1 LLKKILGLALIVV
14 MALSLFAGCK
24 KEQNYSLKLSTVLA
38 DTDPI
43 TLGLE
48 AMAKEI
54 KEKTKEKITVE
65 VFPSSQLGDTADV
78 LEQAKNGSN
87 VGVIIDTGM
96 LADYVPNMA
105 IYTAPYIF
113 DDVKEARSFI
123 TTDIFAAW
131 DQELATHGLRDLSC
145 NWYQGAR
152 HFCSN
157 KPINTPSD
165 LKGLRV
171 RTMGSKVAQESMTA
185 MGATPT
191 SLAWSE
197 AYSGLQQKVIDAV
210 EAQMTAVYGA
220 SLHEVI
226 KYVSETGHFLLYTAL
241 VISEDWYKSLP
252 EEYQK
257 IVVQA
262 SINAGD
268 YATKLTQEK
277 EVEYKEKMKEAG
289 VTFIPV
295 DKTPFKEAASSVYKT
310 MGWTD
315 LKAKIDAALG
325 K

>member
-1 LLKKILGLALIVV
+1 MKKILGLSLLVL
-14 MALSLFAGCK
+14 MALALFAGCK

-38 DTDPI
+38 DSDPI

-48 AMAKEI
+48 AMGKEI
-54 KEKTKEKITVE
+54 EEKTKGKVTVE

-78 LEQAKNGSN
+78 LEQAKSGSN

-96 LADYVPNMA
+96 LADYVPDMA

-113 DDVKEARSFI
+113 NNVKEARSFI

-157 KPINTPSD
+157 KPIHTPAD

-171 RTMGSKVAQESMTA
+171 RTMGSKVAQESMKA

-210 EAQMTAVYGA
+210 EAQLTAVYGA
-220 SLHEVI
+220 SLHEVV
-226 KYVSETGHFLLYTAL
+226 KYISETGHFLLYTAL
-241 VISEDWYKSLP
+241 VISEDWYQSLP
-252 EEYQK
+252 KEYQE
-257 IVVQA
+257 IVIKA

-268 YATKLTQEK
+268 YATELTQEK
-277 EVEYKEKMKEAG
+277 EVEYKEKMKKSG
-289 VTFIPV
+289 VTFIAT
-295 DKTPFKEAASSVYKT
+295 DNTLFKNASAKVYQT
-310 MGWTD
+310 MSWTE
-315 LKAKIDAALG
+315 LKAKIDGALD